1 MGFWANQAYSGQ
13 AFRYYFKDP
22 RPDPDSDVARLNLAA
37 AETAMQKMSVRDR
50 GLLREAY
57 TSKVFPLSKA
67 VAQVAQETGTAER
80 EIWNAI
86 RIATR
91 HFARARGL

>member
-1 MGFWANQAYSGQ
+1 MGFFAQKEYAGA
-13 AFRYYFKDP
+13 AFRFYFLDP
-22 RPDPDSDVARLNLAA
+22 RPDPDSEAARLNLAA
-37 AETAMQKMSVRDR
+37 AEAAMQKMSVRDR
-50 GLLREAY
+50 GLLREVY
-57 TSKVFPLSKA
+57 TSKVFPLSRA
-67 VAQVAQETGTAER
+67 VAQVAQETGATER